1 MAGFHFF
8 LFVVG
13 LGAAITV
20 VVSIADFS
28 LDAYDTGVGDYF
40 VALIDI
46 AYTLG
51 IGGLAIY
58 TILAYLGNVQT
69 PMNVFLEHGEY
80 SDGTVVFHAPE
91 NALCE
96 KIVEKSLFSV

>member
-58 TILAYLGNVQT
+58 TN
-69 PMNVFLEHGEY
+69 
-80 SDGTVVFHAPE
+80 
-91 NALCE
+91 
-96 KIVEKSLFSV
+96 

>member
-1 MAGFHFF
+1 MVFRSRMEWNRLVTELKNTLLWTHKVLLLWHHKKTGKFMAGFHFF

-28 LDAYDTGVGDYF
+28 LDAYDTGVGDFFTYF

-58 TILAYLGNVQT
+58 TN
-69 PMNVFLEHGEY
+69 
-80 SDGTVVFHAPE
+80 
-91 NALCE
+91 
-96 KIVEKSLFSV
+96 

>member
-51 IGGLAIY
+51 IGGLAI
-58 TILAYLGNVQT
+58 
-69 PMNVFLEHGEY
+69 
-80 SDGTVVFHAPE
+80 
-91 NALCE
+91 
-96 KIVEKSLFSV
+96 

>member
-28 LDAYDTGVGDYF
+28 LDAYDTGVGDFFTYF

-58 TILAYLGNVQT
+58 TNQLIWVMFKLQ
-69 PMNVFLEHGEY
+69 
-80 SDGTVVFHAPE
+80 
-91 NALCE
+91 
-96 KIVEKSLFSV
+96 